1 GRARG
6 QGRDALDRHTP
17 SLWNAGHQRWLGW
30 DGAFDSLWSQALH
43 PLRHPREM
51 ATSGAHLQSLL
62 QTAATLA
69 CVWRQAIG
77 PSPASD
83 DEATLRQAAKALG
96 AFVATLQSGR
106 TSFDAFRDALA
117 RHDLRAAAHCPV
129 IGIGQAAYVTA
140 ALAYGG
146 FAVVT
151 TLQVSVPVLEENI
164 ARYGLSPACTAVL
177 ASGLPVLV
185 VEQGGEAVLARLSD
199 SITDAV
205 AGGAKAVALGC
216 AGMAHLR
223 SDLMAR
229 TSVPLVDGVAASAH
243 LARALVQS
251 IR

>member
-1 GRARG
+1 MRLLYINPNSTESMTDQVTAVARA
-6 QGRDALDRHTP
+6 ALP
-17 SLWNAGHQRWLGW
+17 EAEVLGW
-30 DGAFDSLWSQALH
+30 TNHAGPPAIQGPEDGAAAVVGL
-43 PLRHPREM
+43 M
-51 ATSGAHLQSLL
+51 AML
-62 QTAATLA
+62 
-69 CVWRQAIG
+69 
-77 PSPASD
+77 P
-83 DEATLRQAAKALG
+83 QAAEVG
-96 AFVATLQSGR
+96 ADVIIIAC
-106 TSFDAFRDALA
+106 FDDTGLD
-117 RHDLRAAAHCPV
+117 DLRAAAHCPV

-151 TLQVSVPVLEENI
+151 TLQVSVPVLAENI

-185 VEQGGEAVLARLSD
+185 VEQGGEAVLSRLSD

-229 TSVPLVDGVAASAH
+229 TSVPLIDGVAASAH

-251 IR
+251 LR

>member
-1 GRARG
+1 MRLLYINPNSTEAMTDQVTAVARA
-6 QGRDALDRHTP
+6 ALP
-17 SLWNAGHQRWLGW
+17 EAEVLGW
-30 DGAFDSLWSQALH
+30 TNHAGPPAIQGPEDGAAAVVGL
-43 PLRHPREM
+43 M
-51 ATSGAHLQSLL
+51 AMLPQ
-62 QTAATLA
+62 
-69 CVWRQAIG
+69 
-77 PSPASD
+77 
-83 DEATLRQAAKALG
+83 AKA
-96 AFVATLQSGR
+96 VAADVIIIAC
-106 TSFDAFRDALA
+106 FDDTGLD
-117 RHDLRAAAHCPV
+117 DLRAAAHCPV

-177 ASGLPVLV
+177 ASGLPVLT
-185 VEQGGEAVLARLSD
+185 VEQGGEAVLSRLSD
-199 SITDAV
+199 SITAAV
-205 AGGAKAVALGC
+205 EGGAKAVALGC

-251 IR
+251 LR